1 MHLVE
6 RSILMKNKSCK
17 SMVISIII
25 IPILLSCA
33 STQQKQSEPRDAQ
46 FYLNRGD
53 AYGQKGQYDQAISD
67 FNKAL
72 EINPRYAKAYN
83 NRGIAYEM
91 KGQYDQAISDYNKAL
106 KIDPETA
113 ETYYNRGNAHY
124 KKGQYDRAISDFNKA
139 LEMNPRYAEAYIN
152 RGTVYSR
159 KGQNDEA
166 ISDYSKAI
174 EIDPEGVKA
183 YHGRAE
189 QYISKGQYD
198 KTISDLEK
206 ALEINPKNADTNN
219 NLAWV
224 LATAKVS
231 AFRDGKKAVELALKA
246 CELADWKNLGYLD
259 TLAAAY
265 ARAGDFE
272 NAVKWQEKVIGSPEV
287 PKQADLQAE
296 LQERLK
302 FYKEHKPWPHD

>member
-1 MHLVE
+1 M
-6 RSILMKNKSCK
+6 RNKLFK
-17 SMVISIII
+17 STVLISIII
-25 IPILLSCA
+25 IPILFSCA
-33 STQQKQSEPRDAQ
+33 STQQKQKESKHVQ
-46 FYLNRGD
+46 FYLNRGN
-53 AYGQKGQYDQAISD
+53 AYSGKGQYDQAISD
-67 FNKAL
+67 CTKAL

-91 KGQYDQAISDYNKAL
+91 KGQYDQAISDYTKAL
-106 KIDPETA
+106 EINPRAA
-113 ETYYNRGNAHY
+113 ETYYNRGNAYY

-139 LEMNPRYAEAYIN
+139 LEINPKYAEAYNN
-152 RGTVYSR
+152 RGYVYNR
-159 KGQNDEA
+159 KGQNDQA

-183 YHGRAE
+183 YHNRAWE
-189 QYISKGQYD
+189 YTLKGKYD
-198 KTISDLEK
+198 QAISDLNK
-206 ALEINPKNADTNN
+206 CFEINPRNPDTYN

-224 LATAKVS
+224 LATAKVP

-246 CELADWKNLGYLD
+246 CELSDWKNLGYLD

-272 NAVKWQEKVIGSPEV
+272 NAVKWQERVIGSPEV
-287 PKQADLQAE
+287 AKRADLQAD

-302 FYKEHKPWPHD
+302 FYKEHKPWPAD

>member
-1 MHLVE
+1 M
-6 RSILMKNKSCK
+6 RNKSYK
-17 SMVISIII
+17 SMMVISMII

-46 FYLNRGD
+46 FYFNRGT
-53 AYGQKGQYDQAISD
+53 AYVAKGEYDRAISE

-72 EINPRYAKAYN
+72 EINPRYTEAYN
-83 NRGIAYEM
+83 LRG
-91 KGQYDQAISDYNKAL
+91 G
-106 KIDPETA
+106 
-113 ETYYNRGNAHY
+113 
-124 KKGQYDRAISDFNKA
+124 
-139 LEMNPRYAEAYIN
+139 
-152 RGTVYSR
+152 VYSR

-174 EIDPEGVKA
+174 EIDPRDVRA
-183 YHGRAE
+183 YNYRAWE
-189 QYISKGQYD
+189 YTLKGEYD
-198 KTISDLEK
+198 QAISDLKK
-206 ALEINPKNADTNN
+206 ALEINPRYADTYN

-231 AFRDGKKAVELALKA
+231 AFHDGKKALELALKA
-246 CELADWKNLGYLD
+246 CELSDWKNPGYLD

-272 NAVKWQEKVIGSPEV
+272 NAVKWQERVIESPEV
-287 PKQADLQAE
+287 AKQADLQAE

-302 FYKEHKPWPHD
+302 FYKEHKPWPPN